1 MQDEMCLSTLTTSG
15 FFSFLFS
22 SFLVKCRLSRVAR
35 WGGEGK
41 IQGNVTIEPVRRC
54 CNCVIYYHRDRMQA
68 LLRQFNSNS
77 INYHFL
83 LSRLC
88 ELIDLQSLD
97 LQRVEKVSQS
107 WLLTLFL
114 ALEFSTTQFF
124 NVKIVFLWKI
134 SIVQCHLPSPLQ
146 AKQSNC
152 RKFIFFVILLSS
164 LRFSRNFFFSSSFF
178 LLCFLCVCIV
188 WGWQLALVKWKSLMG
203 LNFMR

>member
-15 FFSFLFS
+15 FFSF
-22 SFLVKCRLSRVAR
+22 FLLSRQVPTLEGCSMGEE
-35 WGGEGK
+35 GGGK

-68 LLRQFNSNS
+68 LLRRFNSNS

-134 SIVQCHLPSPLQ
+134 SIVQCHLPSPS
-146 AKQSNC
+146 KQSKAIAGNS
-152 RKFIFFVILLSS
+152 FS
-164 LRFSRNFFFSSSFF
+164 L
-178 LLCFLCVCIV
+178 
-188 WGWQLALVKWKSLMG
+188 
-203 LNFMR
+203 